1 MRRANRLVDERCHMM
16 KLAGRISFSRLREKV
31 PKADEGIL

>member
-1 MRRANRLVDERCHMM
+1 MM

-31 PKADEGIL
+31 PKTDEGIL